1 MGGGGQSSELSIEDA
16 KARAKAKAEG
26 PAMWMSSD
34 GEGPI
39 LGKQGQMLWRI
50 HGIDYDL
57 ASFVADHPG
66 GELAIRLGQGIDCT
80 DLYESY
86 HSSHVAFRALD
97 KHRVTPGAMA
107 DLGKSTFKHDLDEVV
122 RLHFAGKGRFAY
134 KGTTKHHV
142 TCATVFACEV
152 ACFVGAFWYGSMLAS
167 FLLPWFFWV
176 VAVNVSHDASH
187 FCFSTIPWVNEIV
200 AFAAVPFL
208 YEPITWAHQHVVSHH
223 THCNEVE
230 ADVDLQHFV
239 PLRIHTQDTKPHV
252 MGNPTP
258 FDYLK
263 VMLVGLHLGFWV
275 PLNASGLLPTN
286 LQHEYKRSFSPD
298 IHMPIGLAGHK
309 KYRMRGLVGPMLTL
323 SVVVFAFSMHGWYG
337 GLLLLPPFVIDSLL
351 FIMVTQASHIQPEVQ
366 VAELS
371 DEPDFFKYQAKT
383 SVDYST
389 PSDLWRL
396 LTGGLNTQALHH
408 CLPYVSC
415 CHYTDLYPAFEAC
428 CNRHGI
434 QLHKRAHLLHATSTC
449 MQHVWGLNQNRSART
464 WDTSAWGAAVDP
476 GAAPIKSQYRMIAE
490 GIWAS
495 FRDPRPLAC
504 HEGEP
509 PEGPSHHMAQKLKS
523 N

>member
-263 VMLVGLHLGFWV
+263 VMLV
-275 PLNASGLLPTN
+275 
-286 LQHEYKRSFSPD
+286 R
-298 IHMPIGLAGHK
+298 
-309 KYRMRGLVGPMLTL
+309 R
-323 SVVVFAFSMHGWYG
+323 
-337 GLLLLPPFVIDSLL
+337 LPP
-351 FIMVTQASHIQPEVQ
+351 P
-366 VAELS
+366 
-371 DEPDFFKYQAKT
+371 P
-383 SVDYST
+383 
-389 PSDLWRL
+389 
-396 LTGGLNTQALHH
+396 
-408 CLPYVSC
+408 
-415 CHYTDLYPAFEAC
+415 PAWAP
-428 CNRHGI
+428 
-434 QLHKRAHLLHATSTC
+434 A
-449 MQHVWGLNQNRSART
+449 
-464 WDTSAWGAAVDP
+464 P
-476 GAAPIKSQYRMIAE
+476 PAAPRCA
-490 GIWAS
+490 AA
-495 FRDPRPLAC
+495 PPPHPLANPDPL
-504 HEGEP
+504 P
-509 PEGPSHHMAQKLKS
+509 PSPAPHP
-523 N
+523 